1 MTSLKFILPT
11 IKWFVDYLSNRAQ
24 KVPDPLHNTRWC
36 PVTKGVPQGS
46 CLSPLLFNIF
56 LRDLPAATQTD
67 VIQFADD
74 VTDYSSDY
82 DPMVVAKQLEAAF
95 DRTKA
100 YCTSRELSINA
111 TKTKCIFF
119 KTPNKKLPEDLEVII
134 EGQSIKPE
142 KSVKLLGVTLDQHSL
157 NEVFN
162 SVNVFN
168 EHIHTVTKKCH
179 GLIGLLA
186 SSAPFLSKELMR
198 LTYVALI
205 RSHLEYSS
213 AIFAS
218 AAPTQLKRLDIIQ
231 KIAARV
237 ICGAT
242 RDAHAAPLLQSLQL
256 DSLEARRQ
264 HHAIT
269 LVQNILSG
277 NCHPSLIGLFKLDS
291 DGKVSNEESSQIKF
305 GRKRFSLYAK
315 DLVNSSTLAQVTVPV
330 MDI

>member
-1 MTSLKFILPT
+1 MLVSSLIQ
-11 IKWFVDYLSNRAQ
+11 Y
-24 KVPDPLHNTRWC
+24 
-36 PVTKGVPQGS
+36 
-46 CLSPLLFNIF
+46 F

-95 DRTKA
+95 DHTKA

-119 KTPNKKLPEDLEVII
+119 KTPNKKLQEDLEVII
-134 EGQSIKPE
+134 DGQSIKPE
-142 KSVKLLGVTLDQHSL
+142 KSVKLLGVTLDQHLS
-157 NEVFN
+157 
-162 SVNVFN
+162 FN

-291 DGKVSNEESSQIKF
+291 DGKVSNEESSRIKF
-305 GRKRFSLYAK
+305 GRKRFSIYAK
-315 DLVNSSTLAQVTVPV
+315 YLVNSSTLAQVTVPV